1 EYVRIRITA
10 VRTAG
15 DYYLAFDNFYIGQ
28 PITCVAPHG
37 LTVSNITHN
46 SAVLNWESDG
56 ENFEISWGEG
66 NFDPEDGTI
75 EPFNNGGT
83 LSGLNGSTTHRFY
96 VRQVCSAEENS
107 VWAGPFSFTT
117 LLAND
122 NIEGAI
128 PVECGG
134 TYTGSTATATNDQ
147 PNPAIFGVAAT
158 LSPNVWY
165 SYTGSGEPELIT
177 ASLCNSG
184 FDTAILIATGTP
196 GNLTWIAGNEDFCG
210 TSGFRSQV
218 EFASDGTT
226 TYYIMVRGYGVTST
240 GTYELVITCQEACSP
255 ATTNDEVAD
264 AEIVILGTPLATNNT
279 CATSSPQSYPT
290 CGSQYAT
297 YYDTWY
303 TFNSG
308 NSGNINITI
317 TPEPGVTVGFAI
329 YSGDEDNLSQISC
342 NTSGTSTNLNVA
354 PNTNYFVR
362 AFSISPTAKGE
373 FTLSVSS
380 NCAVGEWTGGTST
393 A

>member
-1 EYVRIRITA
+1 GTD
-10 VRTAG
+10 
-15 DYYLAFDNFYIGQ
+15 DYFGFR
-28 PITCVAPHG
+28 HG
-37 LTVSNITHN
+37 LGGTYRSVYIDNIVYEEAPSCLPPTALTANPTHN
-46 SAVLNWESDG
+46 SAVLGWDSAG

-83 LSGLNGSTTHRFY
+83 LSGLNSSTIYRFY

-107 VWAGPFSFTT
+107 VWAGPFSLTT

-184 FDTAILIATGTP
+184 FDTSILIATGTP

-210 TSGFRSQV
+210 TNGWRSQV

-226 TYYIMVRGYGVTST
+226 TYYIMVRG
-240 GTYELVITCQEACSP
+240 
-255 ATTNDEVAD
+255 
-264 AEIVILGTPLATNNT
+264 
-279 CATSSPQSYPT
+279 
-290 CGSQYAT
+290 
-297 YYDTWY
+297 
-303 TFNSG
+303 
-308 NSGNINITI
+308 
-317 TPEPGVTVGFAI
+317 
-329 YSGDEDNLSQISC
+329 
-342 NTSGTSTNLNVA
+342 
-354 PNTNYFVR
+354 
-362 AFSISPTAKGE
+362 
-373 FTLSVSS
+373 
-380 NCAVGEWTGGTST
+380 
-393 A
+393 